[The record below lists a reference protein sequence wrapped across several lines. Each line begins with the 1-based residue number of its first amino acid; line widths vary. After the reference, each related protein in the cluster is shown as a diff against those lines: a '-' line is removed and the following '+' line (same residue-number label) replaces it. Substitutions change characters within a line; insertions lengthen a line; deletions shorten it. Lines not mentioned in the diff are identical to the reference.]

1 MIFTVSIMTA
11 NAEPMSHEDFMK
23 MYQPKI
29 DKVKA
34 EKLNP
39 RKQLDLGILMLDV
52 FCFDGKIRILKFSDQ
67 NLVACVNPESVQ
79 KLVMRGWGITKN
91 EGMFTG
97 SSHGTECDNTLTISF
112 QEKAPPASTIIYKIR
127 KAMMLEFAE
136 ILLWQPI
143 SVGKESTDT
152 TMVLGIT
159 GAYDMVEETKLKD
172 TIRTSPGV
180 LDIELKQNGCV

>member
-1 MIFTVSIMTA
+1 MIFTLSIMTA
-11 NAEPMSHEDFMK
+11 NAEPISQEEFMK

-34 EKLNP
+34 EKLKP

-52 FCFDGKIRILKFSDQ
+52 FCFDGKIRVLKFSDS

-97 SSHGTECDNTLTISF
+97 SSHGTECTNTLNISF

-127 KAMMLEFAE
+127 KVLMLQIGE

-143 SVGKESTDT
+143 FVANESTDT
-152 TMVLGIT
+152 TIVLKIT
-159 GAYDMVEETKLKD
+159 GAYDMGEETKLKD
-172 TIRTSPGV
+172 EIRTIPGV
-180 LDIELKQNGCV
+180 LDIDLTQNGCV